1 MSMFYA
7 SEAAL
12 VPNKNLYDLKKLN
25 FVHTSF
31 HSTVECVAHW
41 PWTPVGLQF
50 PLLAA
55 GDVLGVV
62 TQPGSGGLQTSGKPK
77 LRMFHHLKCLSF
89 EEELEEP
96 GPSSNPHRSLSLC
109 S

>member
-12 VPNKNLYDLKKLN
+12 VPKNLYDLKKLN

-31 HSTVECVAHW
+31 HSTVECVAPW

-50 PLLAA
+50 PLHTE

-62 TQPGSGGLQTSGKPK
+62 TQPGSGGLQTSGKPEDVPRPQVSQ
-77 LRMFHHLKCLSF
+77 LWRGTGRAWSIF
-89 EEELEEP
+89 
-96 GPSSNPHRSLSLC
+96 
-109 S
+109 